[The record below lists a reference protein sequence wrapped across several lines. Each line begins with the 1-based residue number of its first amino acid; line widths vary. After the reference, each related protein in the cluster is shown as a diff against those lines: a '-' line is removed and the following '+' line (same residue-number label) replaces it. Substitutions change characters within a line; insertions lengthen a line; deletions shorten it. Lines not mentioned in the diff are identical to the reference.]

1 VVQWT
6 TIFGRQAKSAAISR
20 AHMVGYV
27 SVFGVEQNVAAIA
40 FPRKLNELNDPT
52 AIAATI

>member
-1 VVQWT
+1 VQWT

-20 AHMVGYV
+20 AHMVGFV
-27 SVFGVEQNVAAIA
+27 GVFGVEQNAPTIA
-40 FPRKLNELNDPT
+40 FPINSNKFKDQT

>member
-1 VVQWT
+1 VQWI

-20 AHMVGYV
+20 AHMVGFV
-27 SVFGVEQNVAAIA
+27 GIFGAEQNAPAIA
-40 FPRKLNELNDPT
+40 FLGNSNKFNDQT